1 MIERLIVF
9 LYFKDC
15 AGSGDPTG
23 YTSLASTLFGE
34 TPTGS
39 CDTGNGYDG
48 TASITSSACTT
59 GGTWDSGEFSGC
71 TLVGMSLLML

>member
-1 MIERLIVF
+1 MIDRLIVS

-15 AGSGDPTG
+15 SSDSDPTG
-23 YTSLASTLFGE
+23 YTISGNTQFGQ